1 MKEVSDDEEVTQVK
15 VLMALADDVLSVGKN
30 RARIGKWIDI
40 TMRKVNILLS
50 MDKDADWKITLSTLT
65 LILGYNHEMVPKSK
79 DWVER
84 HNLDS
89 KLSNFNTGR
98 ILVPKIQAVN
108 ECLKPT
114 EASNDPESSK
124 PSKLESLT
132 LLPRLKNLHRASPSS
147 EVMSL
152 TYQTH
157 SPKGEKPGFSIMKHT
172 KPETQKSSNKN
183 VSGPVIV
190 NDTEPFT
197 PSVPTKE
204 VHPKIVLLQA
214 DKSLD
219 LYVSNYPVYSS
230 VFHLQR
236 LLVVGDRESSH
247 WQYKFPLPVEG
258 VPIARRIEIPL
269 PGVCTA
275 MIKKLPVKDR

>member
-1 MKEVSDDEEVTQVK
+1 KEVSDDEEVTQVK

-40 TMRKVNILLS
+40 TMRKVTIILS
-50 MDKDADWKITLSTLT
+50 MDEDADWKNYLKYINIDLSEQIPNQKKK
-65 LILGYNHEMVPKSK
+65 ILEGELLSESSSKKDVNENLFIPASMGYNHEMVPKSK

-84 HNLDS
+84 YNLDS

-124 PSKLESLT
+124 PSKSESLT
-132 LLPRLKNLHRASPSS
+132 LLPRLKIFMDLLQALR
-147 EVMSL
+147 
-152 TYQTH
+152 
-157 SPKGEKPGFSIMKHT
+157 
-172 KPETQKSSNKN
+172 
-183 VSGPVIV
+183 
-190 NDTEPFT
+190 
-197 PSVPTKE
+197 
-204 VHPKIVLLQA
+204 IVLLQA

-230 VFHLQR
+230 VFRLQR
-236 LLVVGDRESSH
+236 LLVVGDHINTMFGSQGVQSHGDKGAGSSVDGAVDEEE
-247 WQYKFPLPVEG
+247 WVTMYG
-258 VPIARRIEIPL
+258 
-269 PGVCTA
+269 
-275 MIKKLPVKDR
+275 